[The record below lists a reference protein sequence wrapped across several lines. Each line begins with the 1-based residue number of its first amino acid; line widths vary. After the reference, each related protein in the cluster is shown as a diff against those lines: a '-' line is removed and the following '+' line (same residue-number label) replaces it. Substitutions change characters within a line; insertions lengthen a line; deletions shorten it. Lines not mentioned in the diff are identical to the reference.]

1 MKSLRL
7 LSVVFIVLILLVFA
21 IIFTFRHVFSSK
33 APYTYTTS
41 SETVIKEMK
50 SLNRL
55 ETATFTIEK
64 IIDAGTSGNTF
75 SQFLFGDRL
84 LLIAHGEV
92 IAGFDLSSLAA
103 NDVQIEGST
112 LRLTL
117 PPPHILITKLDSN
130 QTRVYDRRTGVFSKG
145 DKDLEA
151 NARAEA
157 EKIITQ
163 AACTGNI
170 LSEASKNARAQ
181 LTTLFKSFSFAT
193 VIIIIPDGSC

>member
-84 LLIAHGEV
+84 L
-92 IAGFDLSSLAA
+92 
-103 NDVQIEGST
+103 
-112 LRLTL
+112 L